1 MAPWPSWVG
10 VSIWLRQPSGT
21 AARAGKQYNPGSCVG
36 ESSKRPMNERQ
47 YQLVRVIRKIPL
59 FVDFSL
65 EEIQLLLR
73 AGQVVQFKADEQI
86 YFYGAP
92 SDEMLV
98 LLRGKLA
105 VLTESGEGLAR
116 IGPGTPTGEMG
127 LFTGQP
133 RSATIVSL
141 QACTAMVLG
150 RKEIGL
156 LLATNKEMQIKVLH
170 TWSRC

>member
-1 MAPWPSWVG
+1 
-10 VSIWLRQPSGT
+10 
-21 AARAGKQYNPGSCVG
+21 
-36 ESSKRPMNERQ
+36 MNERQ

-65 EEIQLLLR
+65 EEIQLLLW
-73 AGQVVQFKADEQI
+73 AGRVVQFKPDEQI
-86 YFYGAP
+86 YCYGDP

-105 VLTESGEGLAR
+105 VLAESGEELAR
-116 IGPGTPTGEMG
+116 IGPGTTTGEMG

-141 QACTAMVLG
+141 QASTAMVLG

-156 LLATNKEMQIKVLH
+156 LLATNKEMQIKVLQSLVKVLSQRL
-170 TWSRC
+170 TQANDLSDTQARMIRDLQKKQKELTAG

>member
-1 MAPWPSWVG
+1 
-10 VSIWLRQPSGT
+10 
-21 AARAGKQYNPGSCVG
+21 
-36 ESSKRPMNERQ
+36 MNERQ

-59 FVDFSL
+59 FVEFSL

-73 AGQVVQFKADEQI
+73 AGQVVQFKPDEQI

-105 VLTESGEGLAR
+105 VLAESGEELAR
-116 IGPGTPTGEMG
+116 LGPGTPTGEMG
-127 LFTGQP
+127 LFTGLP

-141 QACTAMVLG
+141 QASTAMVLG
-150 RKEIGL
+150 IKEIGL
-156 LLATNKEMQIKVLH
+156 LLATNKEMQVKVLQSLVKVLSQRL
-170 TWSRC
+170 TEANELSDTQARMIRDLQKKQRELTAG

>member
-1 MAPWPSWVG
+1 
-10 VSIWLRQPSGT
+10 
-21 AARAGKQYNPGSCVG
+21 
-36 ESSKRPMNERQ
+36 MNERQ
-47 YQLVRVIRKIPL
+47 YQLVQVITKIPL
-59 FVDFSL
+59 FSNFSL
-65 EEIQLLLR
+65 EEVQLLLR
-73 AGQVVQFKADEQI
+73 AGKVVQFQPDEQI
-86 YFYGAP
+86 YYFGDP

-98 LLRGKLA
+98 LLSGRLA
-105 VLTESGEGLAR
+105 VLAESGEELAR

-156 LLATNKEMQIKVLH
+156 LLATNREMQVKVLQNLVKVLSQRL
-170 TWSRC
+170 TEANDLSDTQARMIRDLERKQKELAAD

>member
-1 MAPWPSWVG
+1 
-10 VSIWLRQPSGT
+10 
-21 AARAGKQYNPGSCVG
+21 
-36 ESSKRPMNERQ
+36 MNERQ
-47 YQLVRVIRKIPL
+47 YQLLVRVIRKIPL
-59 FVDFSL
+59 FLEFSL

-73 AGQVVQFKADEQI
+73 AGQVVQFKPDEQI

-105 VLTESGEGLAR
+105 VLAESGEELAR

-141 QACTAMVLG
+141 QASTAMVLG
-150 RKEIGL
+150 RK
-156 LLATNKEMQIKVLH
+156 
-170 TWSRC
+170 